1 MFIYLALDAQKK
13 LSSIGSSFLLFTSF
27 TCQDA
32 KILFLICR
40 DKGQV
45 SKLLV
50 VIHSSLRWVFMLFL
64 YYFVLDIAYQEF
76 SETDGE
82 LDDSDGDNRV
92 VEGDN
97 NNILA

>member
-1 MFIYLALDAQKK
+1 
-13 LSSIGSSFLLFTSF
+13 
-27 TCQDA
+27 
-32 KILFLICR
+32 
-40 DKGQV
+40 
-45 SKLLV
+45 
-50 VIHSSLRWVFMLFL
+50 MLFL

>member
-1 MFIYLALDAQKK
+1 
-13 LSSIGSSFLLFTSF
+13 
-27 TCQDA
+27 
-32 KILFLICR
+32 
-40 DKGQV
+40 
-45 SKLLV
+45 
-50 VIHSSLRWVFMLFL
+50 MLFL

-97 NNILA
+97 NNILAWKENYLELNYMVPQFLSFPLFRRLKT

>member
-1 MFIYLALDAQKK
+1 
-13 LSSIGSSFLLFTSF
+13 
-27 TCQDA
+27 
-32 KILFLICR
+32 
-40 DKGQV
+40 
-45 SKLLV
+45 
-50 VIHSSLRWVFMLFL
+50 MLFL

-97 NNILA
+97 NNILAWKENFLELNYMVPQFLSFPLF

>member
-1 MFIYLALDAQKK
+1 
-13 LSSIGSSFLLFTSF
+13 
-27 TCQDA
+27 
-32 KILFLICR
+32 
-40 DKGQV
+40 
-45 SKLLV
+45 
-50 VIHSSLRWVFMLFL
+50 MLFL

-97 NNILA
+97 NILAWKENYLELNYMVPQFLFFPLF

>member
-1 MFIYLALDAQKK
+1 MFIYLAPRCTRK

-27 TCQDA
+27 TCQDT

-50 VIHSSLRWVFMLFL
+50 VIDSSLRWVLMLFL

-97 NNILA
+97 NILA